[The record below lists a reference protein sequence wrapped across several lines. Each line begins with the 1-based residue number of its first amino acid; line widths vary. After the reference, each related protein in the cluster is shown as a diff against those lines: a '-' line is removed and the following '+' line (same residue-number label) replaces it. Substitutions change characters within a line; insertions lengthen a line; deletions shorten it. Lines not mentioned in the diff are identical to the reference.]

1 MGGPEDKRVQQYLL
15 FIIKSYYQFFLNP
28 ILVLKTMVMVSRPN
42 FGHVGYLRGLKWA
55 LNEHNSIFRHF
66 SLIFVVFC
74 SFPQCYPIY
83 VVGTIEIQYINDF
96 AAIKQRILKR
106 LGFFEGPRISVKAF
120 FRHFFL
126 IFAILSSFLQCNRIH
141 VVGIHEIQCIS
152 DFAAIKW
159 WVLKHLGVFEGPEW
173 A

>member
-1 MGGPEDKRVQQYLL
+1 
-15 FIIKSYYQFFLNP
+15 
-28 ILVLKTMVMVSRPN
+28 MVSRPN

-159 WVLKHLGVFEGPEW
+159 QILKSGGLLRALNGHNEHFFLCF
-173 A
+173 